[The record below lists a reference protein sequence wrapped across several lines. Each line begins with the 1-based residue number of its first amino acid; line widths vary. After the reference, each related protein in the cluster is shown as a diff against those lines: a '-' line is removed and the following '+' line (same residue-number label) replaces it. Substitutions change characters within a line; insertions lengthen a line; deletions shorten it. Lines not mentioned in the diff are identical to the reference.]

1 MAIISKNF
9 IEDTQG
15 SAISITPIVVV
26 ANLVDDKYEL
36 LDCFSTTNISIKDQD
51 DNIVDSKEI
60 ISKISSINNN
70 VDSERKSIKINTFRF
85 SIYNYYDVTKRLT
98 DSEMYSLKD
107 GENPTNSFIGK
118 YVILYYKT
126 PKTNEINLNKN
137 IISLD
142 DNQCSII
149 FTGVV
154 NRITQTDKEITI
166 QAEDLTQ
173 QYIQDKQIPVK
184 KVADL
189 DSQIKDNIIDRDD
202 EQAIP
207 IIYGSVDRCPSITY
221 KTNIKSG
228 SGFKS
233 IAMIHES
240 QAISGNYST
249 SKTPIDMPPFHVY
262 LEEDEDY
269 VHFPYNTGFYKNRDF
284 PETTFVEQDQY
295 IENEELIFP
304 ELEEEEDVSKPILC
318 VGYTFPISAYFDV
331 SGDNEL
337 KSLNG
342 EVTSYNVS
350 ADESALWHN
359 FGLEKK
365 WYRNPSQEQNEFIM
379 LPPINYTEDKKT
391 RWILISLDKS
401 KKLFRTLGDI
411 EHFVELDE
419 NGSPKL
425 DSELSNTSNIKTQ
438 FKPFN
443 PAFWKKMFDNNS
455 LEGNSYSGEQIDNWI
470 LTDEARNTQFESVGH
485 GQSILS
491 ANNSFDSDSKM
502 QMLGYTTNEFGLG
515 NLGDFNHDIAKES
528 FDGTLEL
535 NRVLWYQGA
544 DLPSSGKLIGT
555 KLSSLCFQYF
565 TEISDYESETFY
577 ASLAGRKDYASTEH
591 IDNLTQLQETYNVTP
606 TEAALGP
613 DESLPDFEA
622 LVDEW
627 DSYFEDKWCVH
638 SRKENVTTFLNY
650 YFTKSAI
657 WGGYADFGVTP
668 VDWTDFYYM
677 WGTENLDM
685 KTFSTNDDSTFGSSP
700 QIIHFILH
708 GMMKKLYRNIYDQVV
723 MNEIWEES
731 MIYTNNNLGSHFHYE
746 VSGLTLED
754 NFYGKVLHNI
764 FAYDYDPAI
773 QQAFDDYI
781 SLLIAKAQTYS
792 TYRKVLLR
800 RIFKYLYQNPLNTD
814 DVTDGVV
821 TGYTYEYDSF
831 DVENY
836 NTIESIAD
844 WINNLTPYLD
854 DTISTINKSILDSGS
869 ELSSTGDSDVVGIRH
884 ELYVWDENPNIY
896 GNMHPH
902 LVELWKH
909 IDQDSI
915 RSENFVNLDT
925 PYQTSGV
932 VEKPTDIFINLLAR
946 ELGYGT
952 GDNILEPSFFN
963 VDLIEESRYVYSGW
977 KMGFCLDEQVEAKKL
992 LEDISKETQSFFTFT
1007 SEGNFGLITLKSSY
1021 VYDDIDYF
1029 IDKEDVI
1036 DYKITRT
1043 KREDIIMSSKY
1054 YYRYDNGK
1062 DKYTFDTGLEKIPNL
1077 DESLDYYN
1085 FEEHNTYKEKDLRYH
1100 SDTATAKKFQMFDL
1114 LNNCNQHLI
1123 MDFTLPLSMAIIKL
1137 GDIIQIPLINGR
1149 AFGIDYSNV
1158 EILNGQPLYPMWVV
1172 TGITITLDSVKIKAM
1187 QLHYLGTDGIHGY
1200 HHPDEV
1206 QVYYANLREYNT
1218 LYPTIKNW
1226 NYLPPEQREEGAIY
1240 YQGGDEIPYGDVNTD
1255 TVLNVVDIVAIVSH
1269 ILSNI
1274 GEFSSEQ
1281 LEIAD
1286 IAQNDGIVNVV
1297 DVVKLVQVILE

>member
-98 DSEMYSLKD
+98 DSKMYSLKD

-118 YVILYYKT
+118 YVVLYYKT

-228 SGFKS
+228 TGFKS

-240 QAISGNYST
+240 QAISGNFYT

-284 PETTFVEQDQY
+284 PETTFVEQEEY
-295 IENEELIFP
+295 LENEELIFP
-304 ELEEEEDVSKPILC
+304 ELEDENVSKPILC

-337 KSLNG
+337 ESLNG

-365 WYRNPSQEQNEFIM
+365 WYRNPTPEQNEFIM

-391 RWILISLDKS
+391 RWVLISLDKS

-425 DSELSNTSNIKTQ
+425 DSELSNTSTIITQ

-443 PAFWKKMFDNNS
+443 PAFWKDMFDTNQFS
-455 LEGNSYSGEQIDNWI
+455 HSGETINSYI
-470 LTDEARNTQFESVGH
+470 LSDTVHNTEFDLVGH

-491 ANNSFDSDSKM
+491 ANNPFDSDSKI
-502 QMLGYTTNEFGLG
+502 QMLGYTTNESSLG
-515 NLGDFNHDIAKES
+515 NLGDFNHDIAKAS

-535 NRVLWYQGA
+535 NRVLWYQGITT
-544 DLPSSGKLIGT
+544 PSSGKLIGT
-555 KLSSLCFQYF
+555 KLSSLCFQYL

-577 ASLAGRKDYASTEH
+577 ASLTGRKDYASTEH

-606 TEAALGP
+606 AEASLGP
-613 DESLPDFEA
+613 DGNLPDFEA
-622 LVDEW
+622 LINEW
-627 DSYFEDKWCVH
+627 DDYFGDKYTEYVQSGEPRFSSDWLYG
-638 SRKENVTTFLNY
+638 STYGSTPDFAVTT
-650 YFTKSAI
+650 
-657 WGGYADFGVTP
+657 
-668 VDWTDFYYM
+668 DWIKNTTD
-677 WGTENLDM
+677 T
-685 KTFSTNDDSTFGSSP
+685 DDSAFVNTTQMTSLV
-700 QIIHFILH
+700 LH
-708 GMMKKLYRNIYDQVV
+708 GLMKKLYLNIYDQVMYIELYSDFRSYV
-723 MNEIWEES
+723 LSQFNYPYPAWLSILSFDDHNYEIQNR
-731 MIYTNNNLGSHFHYE
+731 I
-746 VSGLTLED
+746 VLED
-754 NFYGKVLHNI
+754 SKYYEEGSGHFLFDQLMVNVR
-764 FAYDYDPAI
+764 AYS
-773 QQAFDDYI
+773 Q
-781 SLLIAKAQTYS
+781 
-792 TYRKVLLR
+792 YRRLLLR
-800 RIFKYLYQNPLNTD
+800 RIFKYLYQDNISVDDTTD
-814 DVTDGVV
+814 SLV
-821 TGYTYEYDSF
+821 TGFLYEWDSF
-831 DVENY
+831 DFDP
-836 NTIESIAD
+836 NTNEGISG
-844 WINNLTPYLD
+844 WIDNLTPYLD

-869 ELSSTGDSDVVGIRH
+869 ELSSMGSNDDAGHRH

-896 GNMHPH
+896 GNRDPH
-902 LVELWKH
+902 LVELWKL
-909 IDQDSI
+909 IDLDSI
-915 RSENFVNLDT
+915 RSENFVDLGT
-925 PYQTSGV
+925 PYQTFGI
-932 VEKPTDIFINLLAR
+932 VEKPTDIFINLLSR
-946 ELGYGT
+946 ELGYGI

-963 VDLIEESRYVYSGW
+963 VDLIEESRDVYSGW
-977 KMGFCLDEQVEAKKL
+977 KMGFCLDKQVEAKKL

-1137 GDIIQIPLINGR
+1137 GDIIQIPLINNAR

-1187 QLHYLGTDGIHGY
+1187 QLHYLGTDGTHGY
-1200 HHPDEV
+1200 SEPAEV
-1206 QVYYANLREYNT
+1206 PVYYDNLREYNT
-1218 LYPTIKNW
+1218 TYPSIKNW
-1226 NYLPPEQREEGAIY
+1226 NYLPEEQREEGAIY
-1240 YQGGDEIPYGDVNTD
+1240 YQGGDEIPYGDINED
-1255 TVLNVVDIVAIVSH
+1255 TILNVVDIVAMVNH
-1269 ILSNI
+1269 ILG
-1274 GEFSSEQ
+1274 GELSTDEA
-1281 LEIAD
+1281 ERAD
-1286 IAQNDGIVNVV
+1286 INQDGIINVV
-1297 DVVKLVQVILE
+1297 DVVALVAYILE